1 MSTIK
6 SQPIK
11 EAFIQSIHEKQH
23 NKQTA
28 LFSYVEKM
36 NWMDSLQFYKSGR
49 ALYAGERF
57 FWKDR
62 DGDVEI
68 VGLGNIYT
76 IRNEKTD
83 QSRYAETEEK
93 WNDMIKCAFIHNSF
107 DAYGVGPVLFG
118 GFSFDPK
125 QKQEQEWSKFS
136 SAFFYLPEYMLTVYE
151 GECYLTTNVICP
163 SDELDELIDKLES
176 KKDWLLEQACI
187 EQVEESN
194 RPFTHVEEKDTE
206 QWKWAVHK
214 AVKQIRSDDELKKV
228 VLARKIMAVFD
239 EEIAQDRV
247 LERLIEEQPD
257 SFIFSLEAMESCF
270 LGASPERLV
279 RKRDERALSTCLAGS
294 IKRGQTEEEDQNLG
308 NELLNDEK
316 NRIEHDYVVQMI
328 KKEME
333 SLCYTVN
340 IPSTPGLMKV
350 RDIQHLYTPVTGF
363 TEESRSILQF
373 VEKLH
378 PTPALGGLPNDKALP
393 VIRQLE
399 KMDRGFYAGPIGW
412 MDYRKNGEFAV
423 AIRSGLL
430 SKQQAFLYA
439 GCGIVAD
446 SEPESEL
453 AETHIK
459 FRPML
464 RALGEMADE

>member
-1 MSTIK
+1 MSTVK

-11 EAFIQSIHEKQH
+11 KALIHSIQEKQN
-23 NKQTA
+23 NKQPA
-28 LFSYVEKM
+28 LFSYVEKVD
-36 NWMDSLQFYKSGR
+36 WIDSLQFYKSGQ

-62 DGDVEI
+62 DEEVAI

-76 IRNEKTD
+76 VCSEKTD
-83 QSRYAETEEK
+83 QSRYGEAEEK
-93 WNDMIKCAFIHNSF
+93 WNDMIKCASIHNPF
-107 DAYGVGPVLFG
+107 DIYGVGPVLFG

-125 QKQEQEWSKFS
+125 QNQEEEWTKFS
-136 SAFFYLPEYMLTVYE
+136 SAFFYLPEYMLTTYE
-151 GECYLTTNVICP
+151 GDCYLTTNVICP
-163 SDELDELIDKLES
+163 SDELDELIDKLVS
-176 KKDWLLEQACI
+176 KRNWLLA
-187 EQVEESN
+187 QVGLDQPDEYAQLVN
-194 RPFTHVEEKDTE
+194 IEEKDAE
-206 QWKWAVHK
+206 QWKK
-214 AVKQIRSDDELKKV
+214 AVNAAVDQIRSDDELKKV
-228 VLARKIMAVFD
+228 VLARKIVADFNKD
-239 EEIAQDRV
+239 IDQDQV
-247 LERLIEEQPD
+247 LERLMEQQPE
-257 SFIFSLEAMESCF
+257 SFIFSLEAMKCCF

-279 RKRDERALSTCLAGS
+279 RKRDEVILSTCLAGS
-294 IKRGQTEEEDQNLG
+294 IKRGQTDEEDQALG
-308 NELLNDEK
+308 NQLLNDEK

-333 SLCYTVN
+333 HLCHTVD
-340 IPSTPGLMKV
+340 IPCAPELMKI

-363 TEESRSILQF
+363 TEEDRSILQF

-399 KMDRGFYAGPIGW
+399 KMDRGFYAAPIGW

-430 SKQQAFLYA
+430 RKQQAFLYA
-439 GCGIVAD
+439 GCGIVEN
-446 SEPESEL
+446 SEAESEL
-453 AETHIK
+453 AETYIK

-464 RALGEMADE
+464 RALGGAADE

>member
-11 EAFIQSIHEKQH
+11 EAFIQSIREKRH

-28 LFSYVEKM
+28 LFSYVEKID
-36 NWMDSLQFYKSGR
+36 WMDSLQFYKSGR

-62 DGDVEI
+62 DGEVEI

-76 IRNEKTD
+76 VRNDTKD
-83 QSRYAETEEK
+83 QSRYAETEK
-93 WNDMIKCAFIHNSF
+93 QWNDMIESAFIHNSF

-125 QKQEQEWSKFS
+125 QRQEEEWSKFS
-136 SAFFYLPEYMLTVYE
+136 SVFFYLPEYMLTIYE

-163 SDELDELIDKLES
+163 SDELEELIDKLEL
-176 KKDWLLEQACI
+176 KKDWLLSSQGGVDHLEECLQFTYI
-187 EQVEESN
+187 EE
-194 RPFTHVEEKDTE
+194 RDTE
-206 QWKWAVHK
+206 QWKQAVDE

-228 VLARKIMAVFD
+228 VLARKIVAGFD
-239 EEIAQDRV
+239 QDIAQDQV
-247 LERLIEEQPD
+247 LERLIEQQPD

-279 RKRDERALSTCLAGS
+279 RKRDEIALSTCLAGS
-294 IKRGQTEEEDQNLG
+294 IKRGQTETEDLALG
-308 NELLNDEK
+308 NELLSDEK

-333 SLCYTVN
+333 RLCHTVN
-340 IPSTPGLMKV
+340 IPSVPGLMKV

-363 TEESRSILQF
+363 TEENRSILQF
-373 VEKLH
+373 VERLH
-378 PTPALGGLPNDKALP
+378 PTPALGGLPNEKALP

-399 KMDRGFYAGPIGW
+399 KMDRGFYAAPVGW

-446 SEPESEL
+446 SEAESEL
-453 AETHIK
+453 METRIK

-464 RALGEMADE
+464 RALGEVADE

>member
-11 EAFIQSIHEKQH
+11 EAFIQSIREKQP

-28 LFSYVEKM
+28 LFSYVEKID
-36 NWMDSLQFYKSGR
+36 WMDSLQFYKRGR

-62 DGDVEI
+62 DGEVEI

-76 IRNEKTD
+76 VRNEKKD
-83 QSRYAETEEK
+83 QSRYAAAEKK
-93 WNDMIKCAFIHNSF
+93 WNDMIESAFIHNSF
-107 DAYGVGPVLFG
+107 DAYGIGPVLFG
-118 GFSFDPK
+118 GFSFDPE
-125 QKQEQEWSKFS
+125 QRQEEEWSTFS
-136 SAFFYLPEYMLTVYE
+136 STFFYLPEYMLTIYE
-151 GECYLTTNVICP
+151 GECYVTTNVICP
-163 SDELDELIDKLES
+163 SDELEELIDKLEV
-176 KKDWLLEQACI
+176 KKDCLLSRVNI
-187 EQVEESN
+187 ERSEEGTMLTSL
-194 RPFTHVEEKDTE
+194 EEKDTE
-206 QWKWAVHK
+206 QWKQAVGQ
-214 AVKQIRSDDELKKV
+214 AVKQIRLDGDLKKV
-228 VLARKIMAVFD
+228 VLARKIVANFD
-239 EEIAQDRV
+239 QEIAHDQV
-247 LERLIEEQPD
+247 LERLIEQQPD

-279 RKRDERALSTCLAGS
+279 RKRNEIALSTCLAGS
-294 IKRGQTEEEDQNLG
+294 IKRGQNDIEDAALG

-333 SLCYTVN
+333 RLCYTVN
-340 IPSTPGLMKV
+340 IPSVPGLMKV

-363 TEESRSILQF
+363 TEENRSILQF
-373 VEKLH
+373 VERLH
-378 PTPALGGLPNDKALP
+378 PTPALGGLPNEKALP

-399 KMDRGFYAGPIGW
+399 GMDRGFYAAPVGW

-446 SEPESEL
+446 SEAESEL
-453 AETHIK
+453 AETRIK
-459 FRPML
+459 LRPML
-464 RALGEMADE
+464 RALGEIAHE

>member
-11 EAFIQSIHEKQH
+11 EAFVQSILEKQH
-23 NKQTA
+23 NKRTS
-28 LFSYVEKM
+28 LFSYVEKID
-36 NWMDSLQFYKSGR
+36 WIDSLQFYQSGR

-62 DGDVEI
+62 DGEVEI

-83 QSRYAETEEK
+83 RSRYAETEEK
-93 WNDMIKCAFIHNSF
+93 WNDMIKCSFIHNSF

-125 QKQEQEWSKFS
+125 QEQEEEWSKFS
-136 SAFFYLPEYMLTVYE
+136 SAFFYLPEYMLTIYE

-163 SDELDELIDKLES
+163 SDELEELIDKLES
-176 KKDWLLEQACI
+176 KKDWLLTQASAQQPDEHKQFAYIKEQ
-187 EQVEESN
+187 N
-194 RPFTHVEEKDTE
+194 TE
-206 QWKWAVHK
+206 QWKKAVNE

-228 VLARKIMAVFD
+228 VLARKIVAGFNQ
-239 EEIAQDRV
+239 EIDQDNV
-247 LERLIEEQPD
+247 LERLMKQQPD
-257 SFIFSLEAMESCF
+257 SFVFSLEAMESCF

-279 RKRDERALSTCLAGS
+279 RKRNDIALSTCLAGS
-294 IKRGQTEEEDQNLG
+294 IKRGRTDEEDDAFG
-308 NELLNDEK
+308 KELLDDEK

-328 KKEME
+328 KREME
-333 SLCYTVN
+333 ALCQTVN
-340 IPSTPGLMKV
+340 IPSAPGLMKV
-350 RDIQHLYTPVTGF
+350 RDIQHLYTPVTGI
-363 TEESRSILQF
+363 TDEGRSILQF
-373 VEKLH
+373 VERLH

-393 VIRQLE
+393 VIRRLE
-399 KMDRGFYAGPIGW
+399 EMDRGFYAGPVGW

-446 SEPESEL
+446 SEAESEL
-453 AETHIK
+453 AETRIK